1 LRGASKK
8 FLMQIVNEKN
18 PNAATLAHK
27 FLRAG
32 KIIAIP
38 TDTVYGL
45 ACDASNLRAVEA
57 LYKIKNRDEK
67 KPIAIFLRDIAHAK
81 KIFIFDETAEKIA
94 ARFLPGALTLVL
106 KKRNEA
112 NSPLASNLNK
122 ADDEFL
128 GFRLVDS
135 FFVKKIF
142 EKFDGI
148 LAVTSANM
156 SGETAANTAQE
167 IKRNLSDLDL
177 LIEGELSSQPAS
189 TVVKID
195 NNKIT
200 ILRQGSVVL

>member
-1 LRGASKK
+1 MRTIKESE
-8 FLMQIVNEKN
+8 Q
-18 PNAATLAHK
+18 NAAALAHE

-45 ACDASNLRAVEA
+45 ACDASNPKAVEA

-67 KPIAIFLRDIAHAK
+67 KPIAIFLRDVVQAK
-81 KIFIFDETAEKIA
+81 KIFFFDENAEKIA

-106 KKRNEA
+106 KKRA
-112 NSPLASNLNK
+112 AASSLLAPNLNK
-122 ADDEFL
+122 TDDEFL
-128 GFRLVDS
+128 GFRVVDS

-148 LAVTSANM
+148 LAVTSANL
-156 SGETAANTAQE
+156 SGETAANTPQE
-167 IKRNLSDLDL
+167 IKKNLPNLDL
-177 LIEGELSSQPAS
+177 LIEGELSRQPAS

-195 NNKIT
+195 NNKIS
-200 ILRQGSVVL
+200 ILRQGSVLL